1 MNLNNTVKSFEKA
14 KDMAVKAQPHSEDQ
28 WTEGFWRGYEE
39 AITFAINSLNEKIN
53 KKKPKKG

>member
-1 MNLNNTVKSFEKA
+1 MNLNNTVKAFEKA
-14 KDMAVKAQPHSEDQ
+14 KDMAVKSQPYSEDQ

-53 KKKPKKG
+53 KKKSKKG